1 MPYAVIYALIG
12 YLSGS
17 VLYAEVFCG
26 IFGRKNAIEQEQG
39 CQSGNGKRIFI
50 RRVLVRNLHI
60 DF

>member
-26 IFGRKNAIEQEQG
+26 IFGRKNAIEQG

>member
-26 IFGRKNAIEQEQG
+26 IFGRKNAIEQSRDAIRERQTHFYTAG
-39 CQSGNGKRIFI
+39 SGAESA
-50 RRVLVRNLHI
+50 H
-60 DF
+60 